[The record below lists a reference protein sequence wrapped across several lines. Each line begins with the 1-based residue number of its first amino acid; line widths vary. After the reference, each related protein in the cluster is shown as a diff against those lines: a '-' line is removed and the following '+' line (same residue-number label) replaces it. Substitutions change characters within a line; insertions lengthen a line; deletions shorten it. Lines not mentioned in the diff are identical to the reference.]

1 MIIWFLIWGHLVFG
15 NFSLSPPIKAFST
28 YWSEIG
34 WSQTFKMGKI
44 FNMGKMFKKFKPLD
58 LSQSPNR
65 WPHFFPS
72 PRIECEGWIT
82 LQENQTNK
90 ILSILPFFLSE
101 KRHWLFLRTFWPTL
115 EQNQTPPVRKKFKRL
130 KRTSTPESV
139 VSYEYVAETLQE
151 QTFKP
156 DRSWR
161 WFANYFYTWK
171 TSFCNLFC
179 HILKGFNVGTQC
191 NISLNMNSRF
201 TLYWV

>member
-1 MIIWFLIWGHLVFG
+1 MIAICLSINIWSSIFASCFGFKPNFETNSMLWNYILYMIIWFLIWGHLVFG

-28 YWSEIG
+28 YWPEIG

-72 PRIECEGWIT
+72 PRSRIECEGWIT

-115 EQNQTPPVRKKFKRL
+115 EQNQTPPVSMKFKRL
-130 KRTSTPESV
+130 KRSSTPESV
-139 VSYEYVAETLQE
+139 VSYEYVA
-151 QTFKP
+151 
-156 DRSWR
+156 
-161 WFANYFYTWK
+161 
-171 TSFCNLFC
+171 
-179 HILKGFNVGTQC
+179 
-191 NISLNMNSRF
+191 
-201 TLYWV
+201 